1 MITYEFASKTKI
13 ESFWKALDEVA
24 RERLYLART
33 AAPPLPD
40 TTVFISD
47 LIDKGMTQFYALEGN
62 QVVGWCDIIRQQ
74 GEFTQHVGGL
84 GMGVI
89 KDYRSMGIGKQL
101 LRMSIE
107 DAFSK
112 GIERIQLDVYASNAR
127 AIALYEKLGF
137 QHEGCRRMAAYFDG
151 AYHDL
156 NQMALLRK

>member
-1 MITYEFASKTKI
+1 
-13 ESFWKALDEVA
+13 
-24 RERLYLART
+24 
-33 AAPPLPD
+33 
-40 TTVFISD
+40 
-47 LIDKGMTQFYALEGN
+47 
-62 QVVGWCDIIRQQ
+62 
-74 GEFTQHVGGL
+74 
-84 GMGVI
+84 MGVI

-156 NQMALLRK
+156 NQMALLRA